1 MEKQVCKA
9 CGRELELSYFGKS
22 KRGRL
27 ISVCKEC
34 VKAKKN
40 ATRQSNKG
48 THILPA
54 NEQNFY
60 HSDALD
66 GKTPREVLDVIA
78 EAKKWLESRGYVIDI
93 KCEYRQTIVRKVIL

>member
-22 KRGRL
+22 GWGGL

-34 VKAKKN
+34 VNAKKN
-40 ATRQSNKG
+40 ATRKSNKG
-48 THILPA
+48 TYILPA
-54 NEQNFY
+54 NKQNFY

-66 GKTPREVLDVIA
+66 GKTPREVLDTIA